1 MGTTAPDLEATTAPV
16 VMGSPAPAPPGGSV
30 AALLLLS
37 DGRFPD
43 GSHAHSFGMEAAVH
57 SGRVSDT
64 RSLHDYIEIR
74 LWTTTRTDAAA
85 AQLAADGAHTLDQ
98 IDAALV
104 LRMPGA
110 AQRTAS
116 RSLGRSLV
124 RTAERLWPG
133 RAPRLAD
140 GRPPLQPIAFGATA
154 ALAGCNPHEAAL
166 CTVHSSA
173 AALANAALRLLGLDP
188 FSVASVLA
196 DLRGTVTA
204 AADSAMEVSKPD
216 ELPHAAT
223 PLSEIDPEL
232 QLTIEPRL
240 FGS

>member
-1 MGTTAPDLEATTAPV
+1 MTTTGVAPTAT
-16 VMGSPAPAPPGGSV
+16 PAGSV
-30 AALLLLS
+30 AALLLLA

-43 GSHAHSFGMEAAVH
+43 GSHAHSFGMEAAVQA
-57 SGRVSDT
+57 GRVRDPRT
-64 RSLHDYIEIR
+64 LHDYVEGR

-85 AQLAADGAHTLDQ
+85 ASLAAEGTATLDE

-110 AQRTAS
+110 AQRAAS

-124 RTAERLWPG
+124 RTADRLWP
-133 RAPRLAD
+133 RQAPRLVD
-140 GRPPLQPIAFGATA
+140 GRPPLQPVAFGAVA
-154 ALAGCNPHEAAL
+154 VLAGCSPVEAAL
-166 CTVHSSA
+166 CVTHSSA

-188 FSVASVLA
+188 FSVAAVLA
-196 DLRGTVTA
+196 DLREAVGAVAASVT
-204 AADSAMEVSKPD
+204 EVREPAL
-216 ELPHAAT
+216 LPHAAT
-223 PLSEIDPEL
+223 PFSEIDPEL

>member
-1 MGTTAPDLEATTAPV
+1 MATAEAPPT
-16 VMGSPAPAPPGGSV
+16 GAPAGSV
-30 AALLLLS
+30 AALLLLA

-43 GSHAHSFGMEAAVH
+43 GSHAHSFGMEAAVA
-57 SGRVSDT
+57 SGRVCDAGT
-64 RSLHDYIEIR
+64 LHDYVETR

-85 AQLAADGAHTLDQ
+85 AALAADRAEALDQ

-104 LRMPGA
+104 RRMPGS
-110 AQRTAS
+110 AQRAAS

-140 GRPPLQPIAFGATA
+140 GRPPLQPVAFGAVA
-154 ALAGCNPHEAAL
+154 ALAGCSPFEAAL
-166 CTVHSSA
+166 CTTHSSA

-188 FSVASVLA
+188 FSVASVLT
-196 DLRGTVTA
+196 DLREAVA
-204 AADSAMEVSKPD
+204 AVSTSVMDIGEPD
-216 ELPHAAT
+216 RLPHAAT
-223 PLSEIDPEL
+223 PFSEIDPEL